1 MKVLFISDPFWVDSE
16 IYNAEGYANAPM
28 LKAMPCELEI
38 ATTLQQAR
46 AKIKDVDVVLLEG
59 LRAVSFWQELTFI
72 NNYDVFVG
80 AFYCDVWRAPFWCD
94 SQVRLD
100 VNISVYREVALK
112 VHKAWNDDNFLWL
125 PPRVD
130 LFSDNE
136 TRPVDIVTWGATGRE
151 YPFRNYLYH
160 ALAGALVGG
169 PRRDVKP
176 IKLGAGV
183 TENKIKIAKKERI
196 WHHITGKRLQGP
208 LWGASLMDEL
218 SQAKLC
224 PTGPVIQ
231 VKIGSVVARFF
242 ENAAAG
248 LVSITPDMEDAAALG
263 FVHGENIWF
272 SNAED
277 FFRDIDHL
285 LGARS
290 GQRIEMSQ
298 NAVDL
303 IFRRHSV
310 EVRAMELYDY
320 LKEKAG
326 E

>member
-1 MKVLFISDPFWVDSE
+1 MKVLFISDPFWIDSE
-16 IYNAEGYANAPM
+16 IYNAEGYANMPM
-28 LKAMPCELEI
+28 LRAMPCELEI

-46 AKIKDVDVVLLEG
+46 AKVKDVDVVLLEG
-59 LRAVSFWQELTFI
+59 LRAVSFWNELAFI
-72 NNYDVFVG
+72 NDYDVFVG

-94 SQVRLD
+94 SAVRLD

-112 VHKAWNDDNFLWL
+112 VHPAWNDDNFLWL
-125 PPRVD
+125 PPRVGM
-130 LFSDNE
+130 FSDNE
-136 TRPVDIVTWGATGRE
+136 RRYVDIVTWGATGRE

-160 ALAGALVGG
+160 ALSGALVGG
-169 PRRDVKP
+169 PRRNVTP

-183 TENKIKIAKKERI
+183 TENRVSIAKKERI

-208 LWGASLMDEL
+208 LWGAGLMTEL

-248 LVSITPDMEDAAALG
+248 LVSITPDMEDAEALG
-263 FVHGENIWF
+263 FVHGENIWY
-272 SNAED
+272 SNAEN

-285 LGARS
+285 LGA
-290 GQRIEMSQ
+290 GADQRAEMSQ
-298 NAVDL
+298 NATSL
-303 IFRRHSV
+303 IRCSHST
-310 EVRAMELYDY
+310 EVRAMELYIY
-320 LKEKAG
+320 LADKVG